1 MPPRAA
7 PAKKVRHLTA
17 AELADRLG
25 GEDGGATEAQLAN
38 WRSQGKGPDYIRG
51 ESNGTKALILYPEA
65 WVEEWENSRRV
76 RVNA

>member
-7 PAKKVRHLTA
+7 PLAKVRHLPPADLA
-17 AELADRLG
+17 ARLG
-25 GEDGGATEAQLAN
+25 MTEGQLAN

-65 WVEEWENSRRV
+65 WVEEWENSRRQ
-76 RVNA
+76 RMANA

>member
-7 PAKKVRHLTA
+7 EKARKVKHLTPA
-17 AELADRLG
+17 DLAERLDMSEG
-25 GEDGGATEAQLAN
+25 QLAN

-51 ESNGTKALILYPEA
+51 ESEGTKALILYPEA

-76 RVNA
+76 THANA

>member
-7 PAKKVRHLTA
+7 SPAKVRHLTD
-17 AELADRLG
+17 AELSERLG
-25 GEDGGATEAQLAN
+25 GKVSVEHLAN

-65 WVEEWENSRRV
+65 WVEEWENSRRQ
-76 RVNA
+76 RMTA